1 MSNKEMEQ
9 LLARVHK
16 EITLFP
22 FKKLQIPC
30 IVYSERKFDEILA
43 KVAGR
48 PISIDTNLNILQDGL
63 GHVFVEIL
71 LTFSIGDISEKVLLY
86 ANDCIE
92 FFENLAETSMLA
104 LSSERSA
111 DKIFMIQLPKP
122 EKAVNALKIIKK
134 GLQNL
139 KNKS

>member
-1 MSNKEMEQ
+1 MSNEEMEQ

-22 FKKLQIPC
+22 FNKLQIPC
-30 IVYSERKFDEILA
+30 IVYSERKFDEILT

-48 PISIDTNLNILQDGL
+48 PISIDANLNILQDGL

-86 ANDCIE
+86 ANDCME

-104 LSSERSA
+104 LSSETST

-122 EKAVNALKIIKK
+122 EKAVNALQIIKK
-134 GLQNL
+134 GVQNL

>member
-48 PISIDTNLNILQDGL
+48 PISIDTNLHILQDGL

-71 LTFSIGDISEKVLLY
+71 LTFSIGDIFEKVLLY
-86 ANDCIE
+86 ANDSIE